1 MRGQSFPVGRITLS
15 DRAVAGIS
23 EDLSGPKIELVL
35 P

>member
-1 MRGQSFPVGRITLS
+1 MSGQSFPVGRITLS

-23 EDLSGPKIELVL
+23 EDLSGPKIDLVL